1 MVSFRLSKM
10 SNAGMVSRFALWAF
24 LLLLKF
30 KEGKR
35 FGAGGLGCNPS

>member
-24 LLLLKF
+24 LLWFKL

-35 FGAGGLGCNPS
+35 LGPVG